1 MVAIPV
7 SPSSRKSSSP
17 KRGWSPRQ
25 SPLLKT
31 VGSLK
36 GGVVLMVLIG
46 VAMAIAT
53 VYEARRGRVAA
64 QILFYQAWWFQ
75 LLLISLALNI
85 FAATLLRWPFT
96 LRKIGFPITHVGILV
111 ILGGALLTSRFGID
125 AQLRLAEQSASDRLT
140 TPALVLAI
148 EPASGGDSAYEIPLP
163 MSAERPSRGLD
174 QRVSLRD
181 WGVDVVY
188 RAFLPNSR
196 WTARFEPADTGP
208 AAAELLVDVAEGHEV
223 MPFWLMSGAAPIAV
237 GPLRVELLDAR
248 DSAEVEA
255 LLAEDDP
262 EGTLRLRW
270 RGGERRIDVSQARRE
285 PVELGDGRTV
295 RVLAYYPDAMV
306 APGGGLT
313 KRSDA
318 PTNPAIEF
326 ELRDERAVD
335 RRVAFAKFPQFAHAA
350 EQTGGLGEIEAA
362 YSLSAAGEGP
372 SLRLVRAGDAM
383 HFRARST
390 DGRRARGRVAPGERV
405 ATDILAMPIR
415 VGRCFAHARPVNE
428 PQPLAYDPQRGG
440 EPALLVA
447 LAADGAEAARWIGWQ
462 RSATAMLGPRA
473 YRLSLKHREHRLP
486 FQVRLDR
493 FVRETYPGTDQAA
506 MFTSHVTIIAGDDQ
520 PPVAATISMNRPLQY
535 GGYTFYQSGF
545 EQGERRNVSVL
556 SVSRDPGKWAVYA
569 GFGLVCSGVVLMA
582 LAKRASRPAKDP
594 LAHVSR
600 ASTTGAP
607 ILKESLPCV
616 T

>member
-7 SPSSRKSSSP
+7 SPPSRESSP
-17 KRGWSPRQ
+17 SSRGWSPRR
-25 SPLLKT
+25 SPLLKAA
-31 VGSLK
+31 GSLK

-53 VYEARRGRVAA
+53 IYEARRGRVAA

-75 LLLISLALNI
+75 FLLVCLALNI

-148 EPASGGDSAYEIPLP
+148 EPVSGGESAYEIPLP
-163 MSAERPSRGLD
+163 MSPERPSRGLD

-196 WTARFEPADTGP
+196 WIARFEPADTGP
-208 AAAELLVDVAEGHEV
+208 AAAELLVDVAEGHDV
-223 MPFWLMSGAAPIAV
+223 MSFWLTSGGAPMTI
-237 GPLRVELLDAR
+237 GPLRVELLDAD
-248 DSAEVEA
+248 DSTAVEA
-255 LLAEDDP
+255 LLAEDDR

-270 RGGERRIDVSQARRE
+270 SGGERRVDVSQARRE
-285 PVELGDGRTV
+285 PVELGDGRSL

-306 APGGGLT
+306 ASGGGLT

-326 ELRDERAVD
+326 ELRDERTVD
-335 RRVAFAKFPQFAHAA
+335 RRVAFAKFPQFT
-350 EQTGGLGEIEAA
+350 QTADQSGGLGEIEAV
-362 YSLSAAGEGP
+362 YSFSAAGDGP
-372 SLRLVRAGDAM
+372 ALRLVRAGDAL
-383 HFRARST
+383 HFRARSA
-390 DGRRARGRVAPGERV
+390 DGRRARGRVALGERV

-415 VGRCFAHARPVNE
+415 VGRCFARARPVNE
-428 PQPLAYDPQRGG
+428 PEPLAYDPQRGG
-440 EPALLVA
+440 DPALLVA
-447 LAADGAEAARWIGWQ
+447 LAADGAEAVRWIGWQ
-462 RSATAMLGPRA
+462 RPVSAMLGPRA

-506 MFTSHVTIIAGDDQ
+506 MFTSHVTIIEDGNQ
-520 PPVAATISMNRPLQY
+520 PPVAAVITMNRPLKY

-569 GFGLVCSGVVLMA
+569 GFALVCSGVVLMA

-594 LAHVSR
+594 LAQAAR
-600 ASTTGAP
+600 TPTTGTP
-607 ILKESLPCV
+607 SLKEQLPCV